1 MHIKNVLLATLL
13 FSQIAHANAQ
23 CVSEELKFTF
33 KEIELKAAFGILAD
47 FSGNKLTIDQSI
59 AWSGPMNFECT
70 PWKKVAQDLAN
81 KHKLTLQIKNGT
93 MYISK

>member
-23 CVSEELKFTF
+23 CVGEELKFTF
-33 KEIELKAAFGILAD
+33 KEIELKAAFAILAD
-47 FSGNKLTIDQSI
+47 FSGNKLAIDQSI

-70 PWKKVAQDLAN
+70 SWKRVAQDLAN
-81 KHKLTLQIKNGT
+81 KHKLTLQITNGT
-93 MYISK
+93 MYLSR